1 MFMIQPPAMDSSTEL
16 FDRPLGDW
24 TAELL
29 SPLSGTVFRMTVE
42 GQDAE
47 DLELVSVS
55 PGSEPAV
62 PGGRVPFSLMFRS
75 SRKDVY
81 VPQGCRSLLH
91 PVLGRAEVF
100 LVPIGPDATGMRYE
114 AVFS

>member
-1 MFMIQPPAMDSSTEL
+1 MDSTTEL
-16 FDRPLGDW
+16 SDHPLGDW

-47 DLELVSVS
+47 DLELVSVIT
-55 PGSEPAV
+55 GSGTAI
-62 PGGRVPFSLMFRS
+62 PGGRVPFSLTFRS

-81 VPQGCRSLLH
+81 FPQGCRSLHH
-91 PVLGRAEVF
+91 PALGRAEVF
-100 LVPIGPDATGMRYE
+100 LVPIGPDESGMRYE